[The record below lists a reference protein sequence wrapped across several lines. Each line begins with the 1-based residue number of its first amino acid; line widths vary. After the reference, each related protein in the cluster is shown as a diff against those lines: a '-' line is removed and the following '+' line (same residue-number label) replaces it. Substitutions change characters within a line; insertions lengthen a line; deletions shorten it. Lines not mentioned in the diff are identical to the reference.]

1 MGGQLYSNCPCS
13 KQSTGGLQWSQT
25 TCFEHRERCN
35 NEHMEEL
42 LRELLRAELLKLL
55 PPFRR
60 LTPRQSHD
68 AKVLLVKIRCNDW
81 FVVGIVHL
89 HYPAFNDGIWQI
101 HFHHVAK
108 IQRKSC
114 TCFVGMIFQANVA
127 KTQGKQERTD

>member
-1 MGGQLYSNCPCS
+1 
-13 KQSTGGLQWSQT
+13 
-25 TCFEHRERCN
+25 
-35 NEHMEEL
+35 MEEL

-81 FVVGIVHL
+81 FVVGILHL